1 MRAPHWWALCA
12 ALLAAPGARGTPTP
26 APTSCAIDVPLPAA
40 AGGPYHPGQ
49 RVDVSWTITGCAGI
63 AQVELL
69 VCIVTYSTIC
79 RTPSDDSTWTG
90 QLYYDMAA
98 PVGGVSS
105 GAGNFT
111 IDDPASADGYGW
123 YIVRIMEVGFE
134 AGSFPQQ
141 GDSELFEILA
151 PPSAAPT
158 PPPSP
163 APSPSPVPAPSP
175 APTPV
180 PLPAPTPAPTPLPS
194 AAPTQQPT
202 PAPTR
207 MPITEPTAA
216 PTTPPSPAPTTPP
229 TAPPSP
235 APTAPP
241 SPAPTAAPSGTPT
254 PAPTTPRPTPLP
266 SGAPTPAPTT
276 HEPTAAPTTAAPSS
290 VPVPAPTARPVPAPT
305 PAPSALPVPAP
316 TARPVP
322 APTAAPS
329 GPPSIGPTPAP
340 SEAPTPSPTV
350 SHAPTPSPT
359 SLALSG
365 ALYLPW
371 LFTAVL
377 ALLCCGGFPAA
388 PFVSREFYPDLDG
401 IGLCEGR
408 AFELLR
414 ALLPFATVC
423 LDALHFAAACFMPAV
438 GWKRR
443 GGAFVSFFAW
453 WAWGLHWEP
462 DEPARF
468 RAAFACA
475 VVFVAVLLV
484 PALRRLARLGES
496 ALCAGLYATLATTV
510 FNVLFTGLACST
522 VDGRLVSGV
531 AVYSWSVSGVAH
543 GGGAH
548 WSRSEMSCVG
558 AGAPLL
564 LGWASFIAAA
574 VFLVACAAAGVL
586 LMPEHLAWPTGAY
599 GHLYETRSARGGGSG
614 MKLSPRPTPPLSFL
628 SGTTRSRTAASCTGR
643 SGYGRWS

>member
-1 MRAPHWWALCA
+1 MYWHPEALEGLIGPVAMRVKMLKPVEQRSWRTMMVLVRSIGSASGGYAVCIM
-12 ALLAAPGARGTPTP
+12 P
-26 APTSCAIDVPLPAA
+26 APPEGL
-40 AGGPYHPGQ
+40 G
-49 RVDVSWTITGCAGI
+49 
-63 AQVELL
+63 
-69 VCIVTYSTIC
+69 
-79 RTPSDDSTWTG
+79 
-90 QLYYDMAA
+90 
-98 PVGGVSS
+98 
-105 GAGNFT
+105 
-111 IDDPASADGYGW
+111 
-123 YIVRIMEVGFE
+123 
-134 AGSFPQQ
+134 
-141 GDSELFEILA
+141 
-151 PPSAAPT
+151 
-158 PPPSP
+158 
-163 APSPSPVPAPSP
+163 
-175 APTPV
+175 
-180 PLPAPTPAPTPLPS
+180 
-194 AAPTQQPT
+194 
-202 PAPTR
+202 
-207 MPITEPTAA
+207 
-216 PTTPPSPAPTTPP
+216 
-229 TAPPSP
+229 
-235 APTAPP
+235 
-241 SPAPTAAPSGTPT
+241 
-254 PAPTTPRPTPLP
+254 
-266 SGAPTPAPTT
+266 
-276 HEPTAAPTTAAPSS
+276 
-290 VPVPAPTARPVPAPT
+290 
-305 PAPSALPVPAP
+305 
-316 TARPVP
+316 
-322 APTAAPS
+322 
-329 GPPSIGPTPAP
+329 
-340 SEAPTPSPTV
+340 
-350 SHAPTPSPT
+350 
-359 SLALSG
+359 
-365 ALYLPW
+365 
-371 LFTAVL
+371 

-414 ALLPFATVC
+414 ALLPFATVG

-586 LMPEHLAWPTGAY
+586 LMPEHLAWPTGVY
-599 GHLYETRSARGGGSG
+599 GHLFDT
-614 MKLSPRPTPPLSFL
+614 FVN
-628 SGTTRSRTAASCTGR
+628 RTFVSL
-643 SGYGRWS
+643 